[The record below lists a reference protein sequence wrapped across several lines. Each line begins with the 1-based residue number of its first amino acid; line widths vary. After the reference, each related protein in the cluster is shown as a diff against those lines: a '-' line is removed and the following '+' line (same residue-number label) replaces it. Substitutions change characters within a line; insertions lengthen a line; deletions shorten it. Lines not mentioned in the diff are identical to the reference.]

1 MKIHKNLPEHFFEH
15 CFFDEITNCLY
26 ELGNDL
32 DYTIY
37 ITNNYQNLPEY
48 GDNVIAILTAG
59 DERGNPPLYA
69 KKVKYV
75 FKHHLNKEKIN
86 NVIHMPLPPM
96 KDFNPDYNKGW
107 KERDIDVFF
116 SGHCLDDKGRVLI
129 NRSDFYKHA
138 KNLQSILPD
147 KKILIKTTKTWNT
160 GYDIKEYSEL
170 MSRSKVI
177 LSPHG
182 HHRPECIRFT
192 EGVMAGCAIIACEQP
207 DTQCYKE
214 TNYVKIINNNWRDIG
229 KHIRMILSFE
239 KLWEKY
245 HQSNIE
251 AWKNIYSPRSQA
263 NKVLNYL
270 KGKK

>member
-15 CFFDEITNCLY
+15 YFFDEMANCLY

-32 DYTIY
+32 DYKIY

-96 KDFNPDYNKGW
+96 AGFNPDCNKGW

-116 SGHCLDDKGRVLI
+116 SGHCLDEKGRVLI

-138 KNLQSILPD
+138 KNLQSTIPD

-160 GYDIKEYSEL
+160 GYDIKEYSNL
-170 MSRSKVI
+170 MSRSKII
-177 LSPHG
+177 LSPYG

-214 TNYVKIINNNWRDIG
+214 TNYIKIDNNSWKDTS

-245 HQSNIE
+245 HKSNIE
-251 AWKNIYSPRSQA
+251 AWKNIYSPKSQA
-263 NKVLNYL
+263 NKVFNYL